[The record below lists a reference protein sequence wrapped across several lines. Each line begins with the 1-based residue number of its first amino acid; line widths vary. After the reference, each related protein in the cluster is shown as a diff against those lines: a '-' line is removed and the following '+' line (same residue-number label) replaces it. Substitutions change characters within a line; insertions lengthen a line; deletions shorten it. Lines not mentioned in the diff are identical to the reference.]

1 MGNIGTWQLVIVLV
15 IILLL
20 FGAKRLPEAA
30 RGLGRSLRVFKSE
43 TQGLMDDRDDTATT
57 DTPRSQESIEQR
69 PATPADR
76 SEPVTD
82 DQPQREA

>member
-20 FGAKRLPEAA
+20 FGAKRLPEMAK
-30 RGLGRSLRVFKSE
+30 GLGQSLQVFKKE
-43 TQGLMDDRDDTATT
+43 TQGLTGDRDDSASTSTQ
-57 DTPRSQESIEQR
+57 PP
-69 PATPADR
+69 PAIPQQPADTTEAG
-76 SEPVTD
+76 EPVRN